1 MYWCEMNHHELIDTL
16 AVQLSAL
23 VLGRYKFFSASI
35 ESPRVGD
42 HVAATKLHLPRIEG
56 AGVYEVNAGTLV
68 GRLTPAFWI
77 VQWLGEEYPTILWH
91 HGNAERPFEHR
102 WFSHT
107 SLKQI
112 FLRASAPFPANLVA
126 LAAPFHRRSPI
137 FYAEQL
143 RDLAKFVAM
152 LAVST
157 RLVEALIAY
166 LKARTNSRVM
176 VAGIS
181 LGGWLKNLHQAF
193 YNTADLYVPLLA
205 GAALDEVFTA
215 SLYRNLTGRLA
226 RENPGQLR
234 AVLNFEPEFARIR
247 DDNLFPL
254 LARYDQII
262 HLERH
267 RVCYGNR
274 PITILEKGHITA
286 SLAHHALR
294 THLLGQV
301 ARCKPP

>member
-1 MYWCEMNHHELIDTL
+1 
-16 AVQLSAL
+16 
-23 VLGRYKFFSASI
+23 
-35 ESPRVGD
+35 
-42 HVAATKLHLPRIEG
+42 LHLPRIEG

-181 LGGWLKNLHQAF
+181 LGGWVTNLHRAF

>member
-1 MYWCEMNHHELIDTL
+1 MNHHALIDNL

-35 ESPRVGD
+35 ESPRLAD
-42 HVAATKLHLPRIEG
+42 QFETTKLQLPRIEG
-56 AGVYEVNAGTLV
+56 AGVYEVSAGTLV
-68 GRLTPAFWI
+68 GHLTPAFCI
-77 VQWLGEEYPTILWH
+77 VQWLGEEYTTILWH
-91 HGNAERPFEHR
+91 HGNAERPFEFQ

-107 SLKQI
+107 SFKQI
-112 FLRASAPFPANLVA
+112 FLQASEPFPANLVA
-126 LAAPFHRRSPI
+126 LAGPFHRRSPI
-137 FYAEQL
+137 SYAEQL

-152 LAVST
+152 LTVST
-157 RLVEALIAY
+157 RLVEALITY

-181 LGGWLKNLHQAF
+181 LGGWVTNLHRAF

-226 RENPGQLR
+226 RENPRRLR
-234 AVLNFEPEFARIR
+234 AVLNFEPEFARVR
-247 DDNLFPL
+247 DDNVFPL
-254 LARYDQII
+254 LARHDQII
-262 HLERH
+262 HFERH

-274 PITILEKGHITA
+274 PIMILEKGHITA

-294 THLLGQV
+294 THLLGQL